1 MAKLHNTLVL
11 VSILGAYG
19 IAHADNTSPT
29 HQPPVNNSS
38 TQISNTISNGYDNT
52 TSNVNLS
59 AYAEVLVVDEVFDP
73 QADAL
78 ANASVNDIQ
87 KNLNN
92 KLNVTDPSKA
102 ALRNS
107 VAHIDGNAGVNN
119 ASGFFNQQAN
129 NVAISST
136 GSKNSVA
143 KAATNFEQLNNDN
156 TFNFE
161 EPYRGTSNDMT
172 ASVKGSIKDVN
183 GNVGVNNAA
192 GAGNQ
197 QKNDVALAN
206 ASSAL
211 LASASTGG
219 VQLNQNTIVTSSL
232 PLNVSASLS
241 DSVKNVT
248 GNVGVNNAAGL
259 GNQQINTLSIASAS
273 GK

>member
-107 VAHIDGNAGVNN
+107 VAHVDGNVP
-119 ASGFFNQQAN
+119 STTPR
-129 NVAISST
+129 VSST
-136 GSKNSVA
+136 SRPTTLPSVPL
-143 KAATNFEQLNNDN
+143 AT
-156 TFNFE
+156 
-161 EPYRGTSNDMT
+161 RT
-172 ASVKGSIKDVN
+172 A
-183 GNVGVNNAA
+183 
-192 GAGNQ
+192 
-197 QKNDVALAN
+197 
-206 ASSAL
+206 
-211 LASASTGG
+211 
-219 VQLNQNTIVTSSL
+219 L
-232 PLNVSASLS
+232 PKRLP
-241 DSVKNVT
+241 
-248 GNVGVNNAAGL
+248 
-259 GNQQINTLSIASAS
+259 TLSNSITTTPSTLKSRIAARQMT
-273 GK
+273 